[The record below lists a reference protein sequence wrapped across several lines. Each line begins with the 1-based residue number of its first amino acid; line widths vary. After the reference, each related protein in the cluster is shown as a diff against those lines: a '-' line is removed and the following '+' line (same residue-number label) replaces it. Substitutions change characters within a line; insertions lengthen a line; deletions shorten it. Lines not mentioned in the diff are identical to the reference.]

1 MGNDIPIFGKT
12 RAKWALVLIG
22 LATLWMG
29 WRVAQIGFNY
39 DFESFFPQDD
49 PETEFYLNFRSHFES
64 DNDFL
69 IVGVEHGPSIY
80 DRAFLADVDGYVDEL
95 ESLPYIEE
103 VLESYA
109 LEGTRQIRPDGCAAP
124 IAEVAR

>member
-1 MGNDIPIFGKT
+1 
-12 RAKWALVLIG
+12 
-22 LATLWMG
+22 MG

-69 IVGVEHGPSIY
+69 IVGVEHDPSIY
-80 DRAFLADVDGYVDEL
+80 DPVFLADVDGYVDEL

-109 LEGTRQIRPDGCAAP
+109 LEGTRQIGPDGCAAP